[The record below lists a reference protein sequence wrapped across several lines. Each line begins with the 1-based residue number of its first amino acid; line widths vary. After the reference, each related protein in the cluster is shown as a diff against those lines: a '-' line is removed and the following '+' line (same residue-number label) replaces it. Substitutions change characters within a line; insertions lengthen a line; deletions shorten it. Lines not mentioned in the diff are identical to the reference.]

1 MSFEEEVA
9 IKHAKAVAEMDRPSK
24 KELSKQE
31 IYENFITNKNN
42 KNNEKLKTFA
52 EQLDKNYF
60 MLKNGILTLKE
71 NNFTKKQVAEIYDIL
86 AKMFRNFQHNQI
98 AYTRLK
104 KLLTEKLEDFLSIQ
118 TQKD

>member
-9 IKHAKAVAEMDRPSK
+9 IKHAKAVAEMGKPSK

-60 MLKNGILTLKE
+60 MLKILWKGL
-71 NNFTKKQVAEIYDIL
+71 
-86 AKMFRNFQHNQI
+86 RNMSFM
-98 AYTRLK
+98 TRSPP
-104 KLLTEKLEDFLSIQ
+104 LLMVLYKAPSY
-118 TQKD
+118 